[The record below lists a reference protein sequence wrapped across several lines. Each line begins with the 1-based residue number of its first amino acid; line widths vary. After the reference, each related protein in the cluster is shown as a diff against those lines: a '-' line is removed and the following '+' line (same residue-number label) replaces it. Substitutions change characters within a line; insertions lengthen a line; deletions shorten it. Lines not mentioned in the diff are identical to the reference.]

1 MQAYLS
7 ISISFSP
14 STQPSCLPCSS
25 CNSIWTSR
33 LTFSVT
39 CLYPW
44 VSMFSVGPA
53 GWPLSLVSGR
63 QPLNFWNFL
72 KYECPWYSWWVS
84 LDHTCFYGNE
94 VTLGGPLVYVNEVT
108 KDRPWF
114 MLIRWLR
121 MDLWL
126 MLMEWLMRDPN
137 ANKMTQ
143 KAAMPDRPT
152 TCWKRSLGFW
162 VLWHQPDFWE
172 VDSG

>member
-1 MQAYLS
+1 MI

-14 STQPSCLPCSS
+14 GTQSSCLPCSS
-25 CNSIWTSR
+25 WNSIWTSH
-33 LTFSVT
+33 LTFSLT

-44 VSMFSVGPA
+44 VLMFSVGTA

-63 QPLNFWNFL
+63 QPLNSWNFL
-72 KYECPWYSWWVS
+72 RYECPCYSWWVS
-84 LDHTCFYGNE
+84 LDHTCIYGNE

-114 MLIRWLR
+114 MLMRWLR

-126 MLMEWLMRDPN
+126 MLIEWLMRDPN

-152 TCWKRSLGFW
+152 TCWKRSLGLG

>member
-25 CNSIWTSR
+25 CNSIWTSH

-108 KDRPWF
+108 SLTVFEKSWP
-114 MLIRWLR
+114 
-121 MDLWL
+121 
-126 MLMEWLMRDPN
+126 PN
-137 ANKMTQ
+137 NL
-143 KAAMPDRPT
+143 
-152 TCWKRSLGFW
+152 CWKINCASQSW
-162 VLWHQPDFWE
+162 PKT
-172 VDSG
+172 VDQLVQTELKKIDCQQVWNRVN